1 MTSFWCFSINGFR
14 AWFAEVDVFFCM
26 KPFYSTNHVLSVQG
40 SATASLHLPYSS
52 CSSNQRASTNSVAAL
67 PRCVVCGARQNC
79 SLSPDESA
87 YQQIHGF
94 LNARGRLPHT

>member
-67 PRCVVCGARQNC
+67 PRCVLCGHRFSSPC
-79 SLSPDESA
+79 LSLSLGCD
-87 YQQIHGF
+87 F
-94 LNARGRLPHT
+94 VPHDFSKASR